1 MSSAGALAIPSG
13 WSTPGP
19 GSAVAAFDPTGGPTA
34 RRRVDR
40 RGPGRLLPHRL
51 GRYELFDHI
60 GRGGMA
66 DIYRARMDTELG
78 GSRQVVIKEVLP
90 ELADNAR
97 FAELLVDEA
106 KLAARL
112 AHQNIVQV
120 EDLGRHDGVL
130 YIAMEYVEGLDL
142 RELLRR
148 CAKRKIALPVDL
160 SLRIV
165 ADVLRSLDFAHRAK
179 IGGQGAP
186 RGIVHRDVSPSNVLL
201 SFDGEVKLCD
211 FGIARAADAPH
222 CPEAAVEGKA
232 GYMSPEHARGELVDT
247 RSDIFAAGILL
258 WEMLAGRRLY
268 RESDGCS
275 LLEVARRAEVPPL
288 PTRDL
293 PCEEEL
299 HALVARSLEVDAARR
314 WPTAGAMLEALEEWL
329 HRSGYFASHLKLGAF
344 LAGHFGAEITA
355 ARRARE
361 RAVEALRRGPPAII
375 VPIHAVG
382 PAAAKGVMEAL
393 TAKRP
398 PPTIRDA
405 QQPEPASMSKTS
417 DPPPPRHAP
426 PDPPPSLAG
435 TATDLELQSDKK
447 PRTSPWSIA
456 FVALVVVVVL
466 VLALLRG

>member
-1 MSSAGALAIPSG
+1 MSSAGALSLPAAA
-13 WSTPGP
+13 STPGP
-19 GSAVAAFDPTGGPTA
+19 GAAVAVDPTAGPTA
-34 RRRVDR
+34 RRKIDR

-66 DIYRARMDTELG
+66 DIYRARMDTALG

-97 FAELLVDEA
+97 FAELLIDEA
-106 KLAARL
+106 KLASRL
-112 AHQNIVQV
+112 SHQSIVQV

-148 CAKRKIALPVDL
+148 CARAKIPLPVDL

-165 ADVLRSLDFAHRAK
+165 SDVLRALDVAHRAK
-179 IGGQGAP
+179 IADGAV
-186 RGIVHRDVSPSNVLL
+186 GIVHRDVSPSNVLL

-232 GYMSPEHARGELVDT
+232 GYMAPEHARGELVDA
-247 RSDIFAAGILL
+247 RSDVFAAGILL

-268 RESDGCS
+268 RESEGTS
-275 LLEVARRAEVPPL
+275 LLEVACAAVIPPL
-288 PTRDL
+288 PSRDL
-293 PCEEEL
+293 PCEADL
-299 HALVARSLEVDAARR
+299 HAIVARALEVDRDRR
-314 WPTAGAMLEALEEWL
+314 WPTAAAMLEALEEWL

-344 LAGHFGAEITA
+344 LTDHFGAEITA

-375 VPIHAVG
+375 VPIRALG
-382 PAAAKGVMEAL
+382 PAAAEAAMEAL
-393 TAKRP
+393 TARRP
-398 PPTIRDA
+398 APTIRDVETSR
-405 QQPEPASMSKTS
+405 EPASMSTS
-417 DPPPPRHAP
+417 DPPPPRHTP
-426 PDPPPSLAG
+426 PEPPPSLAG
-435 TATDLELQSDKK
+435 TATDLDAPPREPK
-447 PRTSPWSIA
+447 PTTSPWTIA
-456 FVALVVVVVL
+456 FVALVVAVVL
-466 VLALLRG
+466 VLALLRA